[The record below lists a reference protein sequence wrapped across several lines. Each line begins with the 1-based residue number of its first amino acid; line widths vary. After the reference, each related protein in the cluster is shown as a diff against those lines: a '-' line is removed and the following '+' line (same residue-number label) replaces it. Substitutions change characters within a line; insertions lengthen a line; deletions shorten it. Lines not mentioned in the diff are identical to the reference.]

1 MTGNGWVLHSAIPVE
16 TREGVSL
23 SQAAGRTANRIR
35 IVYNYANK
43 TAVAKAQFN
52 VTSHLHIEG
61 MINSVNESTGKPLNE
76 PFSTN
81 ISAGSDTSGTIYML
95 TENDGVGIDSVAP
108 SEDSTYV
115 YTF

>member
-1 MTGNGWVLHSAIPVE
+1 
-16 TREGVSL
+16 
-23 SQAAGRTANRIR
+23 
-35 IVYNYANK
+35 
-43 TAVAKAQFN
+43 
-52 VTSHLHIEG
+52 

-95 TENDGVGIDSVAP
+95 TENDGVDIDSVAP
-108 SEDSTYV
+108 SKDSTYV